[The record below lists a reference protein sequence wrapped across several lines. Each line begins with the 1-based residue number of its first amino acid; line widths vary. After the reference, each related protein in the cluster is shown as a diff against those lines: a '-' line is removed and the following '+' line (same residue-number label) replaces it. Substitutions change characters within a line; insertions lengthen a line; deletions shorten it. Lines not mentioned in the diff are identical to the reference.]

1 MPYVELK
8 IPSGV
13 YKNGTELQSKGR
25 WHDCNLVRWDNNAM
39 QPVKGWTQLGSS
51 TVTGKARKMVSW
63 TDNNRNRRLGVGT
76 SSKLYYYTISIIY
89 NFILNLFIIIYYSI
103 KRIYSI

>member
-13 YKNGTELQSKGR
+13 YKNGTELQAKGR

-51 TVTGKARKMVSW
+51 TTIGKARKMVSW
-63 TDNNRNRRLGVGT
+63 TDNNRNRRLAVGT
-76 SSKLYYYTISIIY
+76 PNKLYYLSLIHI
-89 NFILNLFIIIYYSI
+89 
-103 KRIYSI
+103 